1 MEGAA
6 CAAGGFGAAA
16 AIVPRAGESFKQS
29 KNHLEN
35 QDEHRATLQ
44 PVGPHRCH
52 LTAGTSVRLC
62 ANAHRSFGC
71 RVAAAGKPLEV
82 FTAEDQACRAYS
94 AQSAGA
100 NPNDA
105 AAKSVAGSAV
115 VGTVLGAAAGAMI
128 GGGNGVGTGAGLG
141 LIAGTAVGAGRG
153 AEASYSVQR
162 RYDIAYEQCMYAKG
176 NQLPPSAR
184 APYRYGS

>member
-1 MEGAA
+1 MNIVRRFNRWGHIAAISPLVLLCA
-6 CAAGGFGAAA
+6 CAQM
-16 AIVPRAGESFKQS
+16 P
-29 KNHLEN
+29 
-35 QDEHRATLQ
+35 T
-44 PVGPHRCH
+44 GP
-52 LTAGTSVRLC
+52 SVAVLP
-62 ANAHRSFGC
+62 
-71 RVAAAGKPLEV
+71 AAGKPLEV

-153 AEASYSVQR
+153 AEARYSVQQ